1 MQLDIRL
8 PIGALFSLLGVLLV
22 IAGLMADAHHLER
35 SLGHNVNL
43 WWGIVVLVF
52 GLWMLW
58 LSRRGVAT
66 QRLAMDDPE
75 GRATEE
81 REKQLGLERPGPH

>member
-8 PIGALFSLLGVLLV
+8 PIGALFSILGALLIVS
-22 IAGLMADAHHLER
+22 GLMADEMHLER

-43 WWGIVVLVF
+43 WWGVVVLVF

-58 LSRRGVAT
+58 LSRRGIPT
-66 QRLAMDDPE
+66 QRLAADDPE
-75 GRATEE
+75 GRAIEE
-81 REKQLGLERPGPH
+81 REHRTGLEH

>member
-22 IAGLMADAHHLER
+22 ISGFLAEDMHLER
-35 SLGHNVNL
+35 SLGHNLNL
-43 WWGIVVLVF
+43 WWGLVILVF

-58 LSRRGVAT
+58 MSRRSARPT
-66 QRLAMDDPE
+66 QRLAADDPE
-75 GRATEE
+75 GRETEA
-81 REKQLGLERPGPH
+81 REKRMGLEH